1 MNTKGLLLKW
11 FLFHFILDCIA
22 TTGEEVQ
29 NPKKAIPMAILL
41 SLFTIFMAYFG
52 VSTVLTLMWPYY
64 LQDVNA
70 PLPHVFNEIGW
81 YGAKWVVAIGGIFG
95 LIASL
100 FGAMF
105 PLPRI
110 IYAIAQDGL
119 IFRFLGDVNA
129 KFQTPVTGTLCAAL
143 LTGTF
148 AALFDLKAL
157 VNMLSIGTLLA
168 YTVVAISILI
178 LRFSNNLDYS
188 EPPPYSDAN
197 SNQLTEGS
205 GLTSTK
211 VRLTTRT
218 FVTQFFNIH
227 RIQRPDSHS
236 MKVAGILVVLY
247 VLSALGLALTIFFG
261 QHHIMNMEPWVLALT
276 GIFLFLAVIFLVAL
290 AVQPRERKPSEFTVP
305 LVPLLPGISI
315 FINIFLMLMLDS
327 YTWIRF
333 AIWMAIGK

>member
-1 MNTKGLLLKW
+1 
-11 FLFHFILDCIA
+11 
-22 TTGEEVQ
+22 
-29 NPKKAIPMAILL
+29 
-41 SLFTIFMAYFG
+41 MAYFG

-205 GLTSTK
+205 GLTSAK
-211 VRLTTRT
+211 VRLTSRT
-218 FVTQFFNIH
+218 FITQFFNIH
-227 RIQRPDSHS
+227 RIQRPDAHS
-236 MKVAGILVVLY
+236 MKVAGILVMLY
-247 VLSALGLALTIFFG
+247 VLSALCLALTIFFG
-261 QHHIMNMEPWVLALT
+261 QNEIMNMEPWALALA

-305 LVPLLPGISI
+305 LVPLLPGLSI
-315 FINIFLMLMLDS
+315 FINIFLMLMLDY

-333 AIWMAIGK
+333 AIWMVIGKFQFIFVSSFFINKF

>member
-1 MNTKGLLLKW
+1 
-11 FLFHFILDCIA
+11 
-22 TTGEEVQ
+22 
-29 NPKKAIPMAILL
+29 MAILL

-197 SNQLTEGS
+197 SNQVTEGS
-205 GLTSTK
+205 GLTSAK
-211 VRLTTRT
+211 VRLTSRT

-227 RIQRPDSHS
+227 RIQRPDAHS
-236 MKVAGILVVLY
+236 MAVAGILVMLY
-247 VLSALGLALTIFFG
+247 VLSALCLALTIFFG
-261 QHHIMNMEPWVLALT
+261 QNEIMNMEPWALALA

-290 AVQPRERKPSEFTVP
+290 AVQPRERTPSEFTVP
-305 LVPLLPGISI
+305 LVPLLPGLSI
-315 FINIFLMLMLDS
+315 FINIFLMLMLDY

-333 AIWMAIGK
+333 AIWMVIGKFQFHFVSYFLFLT